1 MWALSVMD
9 PEKGRMLT
17 WIPESAWEQSEIRCL
32 GPANVPCLGLY
43 SLRLSTISLPQVTS
57 CLFYFFMMMVM
68 ASVWADHLQQASE
81 PSLICNCVDCSH

>member
-57 CLFYFFMMMVM
+57 RLFYFFYDDDGKCVGK
-68 ASVWADHLQQASE
+68 
-81 PSLICNCVDCSH
+81 PSPTSFRALINL